1 MYWISHVAQEY
12 FSPLLQ
18 HPLLVSTFVR
28 GHTLPLLSAIH
39 HLNRAAKGCAAAHDC
54 YRSGLWGQMSADNN
68 HICQILGAHV
78 SGGP

>member
-1 MYWISHVAQEY
+1 MWWTTYVAHEY

-39 HLNRAAKGCAAAHDC
+39 HLHSAAKGCAAALHVE
-54 YRSGLWGQMSADNN
+54 NE
-68 HICQILGAHV
+68 AHE
-78 SGGP
+78 GR